1 MMASSPFQME
11 ASGIVGQSG
20 IIGQPLM
27 TRGNTQ
33 EIMRVIEDPRE
44 SMTLYQHLA
53 FSVKSEALLLLP
65 SSLELV
71 RAHQLGIIDEL
82 VEASEKRGA
91 TVRILSP
98 IDESNNSLLQSIQG
112 ASKRVTVLPYQKYNF
127 RSIFFIVDSSEF
139 IRAELKNP
147 DAQQFES
154 AVGLSVYSN
163 SKPSVDSFKTF
174 FDVLWNQM
182 SLNEGFRK
190 RDKLKDEFI
199 AVASHELRTPIQP
212 IIGYAFLAKKG
223 KVSQEEA
230 WDAVLKEARRLQQLA
245 NDILDV
251 SKMESGNIMYF
262 MDNDKINALLV
273 SIANSIKNELPPNVN
288 ISVEFDEAEAD
299 LEIWIDRSRITQVI
313 SNLLNNA
320 MKFTER
326 GRIRILCKALHNENK
341 IEISVTDTGRGISDE
356 MMPILFQKFATRGH
370 GNVQNNNG
378 TGLGLYLCKAIMNGH
393 NGDISAFNNS
403 EGGATFVI
411 TLPISIRK

>member
-1 MMASSPFQME
+1 MALSPFQME
-11 ASGIVGQSG
+11 ASGIVGLSG
-20 IIGQPLM
+20 IIGQPFM
-27 TRGNTQ
+27 TEGNTQ
-33 EIMRVIEDPRE
+33 EIMRVIEDPRD
-44 SMTLYQHLA
+44 SLTLYQHLA
-53 FSVKSEALLLLP
+53 SSVKSEALLLLP

-82 VEASEKRGA
+82 VKASEKRGA
-91 TVRILSP
+91 TVRILCP
-98 IDESNNSLLQSIQG
+98 IDESNNSLLQSIQS
-112 ASKRVTVLPYQKYNF
+112 ASKRVTVLSYQKYNF
-127 RSIFFIVDSSEF
+127 RSIFFIVDSNEF

-147 DAQQFES
+147 DAQRFES
-154 AVGLSVYSN
+154 AVGLSVYSS

-182 SLNEGFRK
+182 SLNEEFRK

-251 SKMESGNIMYF
+251 SKMESGNIVYF
-262 MDNDKINALLV
+262 MDNDEINTLLV
-273 SIANSIKNELPPNVN
+273 SIANSIKNVLPPNVN

-299 LEIWIDRSRITQVI
+299 LEIWMDRSRITQLI

-320 MKFTER
+320 IKFTER
-326 GRIRILCKALHNENK
+326 GRIRILSKALHNENK
-341 IEISVTDTGRGISDE
+341 IEITVTDTGRGISDE
-356 MMPILFQKFATRGH
+356 VMPILFQKFATRGH
-370 GNVQNNNG
+370 GNVQNNKG
-378 TGLGLYLCKAIMNGH
+378 TGLGLYLCKAIVNGH

>member
-1 MMASSPFQME
+1 
-11 ASGIVGQSG
+11 
-20 IIGQPLM
+20 
-27 TRGNTQ
+27 
-33 EIMRVIEDPRE
+33 
-44 SMTLYQHLA
+44 
-53 FSVKSEALLLLP
+53 
-65 SSLELV
+65 
-71 RAHQLGIIDEL
+71 
-82 VEASEKRGA
+82 
-91 TVRILSP
+91 
-98 IDESNNSLLQSIQG
+98 
-112 ASKRVTVLPYQKYNF
+112 
-127 RSIFFIVDSSEF
+127 VDSSEF

-182 SLNEGFRK
+182 SLNEDFRK

-262 MDNDKINALLV
+262 MNNDKINALLV

-288 ISVEFDEAEAD
+288 ISVEFGEAEAD

-326 GRIRILCKALHNENK
+326 GRIRILSKALHNENK

-378 TGLGLYLCKAIMNGH
+378 TGLGLYLCKAIVNGH

>member
-1 MMASSPFQME
+1 ME
-11 ASGIVGQSG
+11 ASGIVGRSG
-20 IIGQPLM
+20 IIRQPYM
-27 TRGNTQ
+27 IEGNTQ
-33 EIMRVIEDPRE
+33 EITRVIEDPKE
-44 SMTLYQHLA
+44 SLTLYQHLA
-53 FSVKSEALLLLP
+53 ASVKSEALLLLP

-71 RAHQLGIIDEL
+71 RAHKLGIIDKL

-91 TVRILSP
+91 TVRILCP
-98 IDESNNSLLQSIQG
+98 VDESNNSLIKSIQS
-112 ASKRVTVLPYQKYNF
+112 ASKRVTVLSFQKYNF
-127 RSIFFIVDSSEF
+127 RSIFFIVDSNEF

-147 DAQQFES
+147 DAQQFEY
-154 AVGLSVYSN
+154 AVGLSVYSS

-174 FDVLWNQM
+174 FDVLWDQM
-182 SLNEGFRK
+182 SLNEDFRK

-251 SKMESGNIMYF
+251 SKMDSGNIVYF
-262 MDNDKINALLV
+262 MDNDKINSLLV
-273 SIANSIKNELPPNVN
+273 SIADSVKNVLPPNVS
-288 ISVEFDEAEAD
+288 ISVEFDEAETD
-299 LEIWIDRSRITQVI
+299 LEIWIDRSRITQLI

-326 GRIRILCKALHNENK
+326 GRIRILSKALHNENK
-341 IEISVTDTGRGISDE
+341 IEINVIDTGRGISDE
-356 MMPILFQKFATRGH
+356 MMPMLFQKFATRGH
-370 GNVQNNNG
+370 GNVQNNKG
-378 TGLGLYLCKAIMNGH
+378 TGLGLYLCKAIVHGH